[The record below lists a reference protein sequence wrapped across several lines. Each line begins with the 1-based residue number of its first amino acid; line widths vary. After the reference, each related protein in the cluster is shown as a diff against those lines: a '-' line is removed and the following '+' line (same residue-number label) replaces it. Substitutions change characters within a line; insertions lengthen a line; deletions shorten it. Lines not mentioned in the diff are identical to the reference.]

1 MTSLS
6 TEEQESTMRAAMR
19 AAIDENHF
27 LLFYELLE
35 SNEENNHGVDIN
47 EKDEAGDTLLSM
59 AVRNNCSSIVEFL
72 LRDGAKPNMPNNTGT
87 TPLMIARENKNED
100 ILQQL
105 LLKC

>member
-1 MTSLS
+1 MT
-6 TEEQESTMRAAMR
+6 STMRTAME
-19 AAIDENHF
+19 AAIGDNHY
-27 LLFYELLE
+27 LLFYDLLE
-35 SNEENNHGVDIN
+35 RNEKNNNGVDIN

-100 ILQQL
+100 IINQL

>member
-1 MTSLS
+1 
-6 TEEQESTMRAAMR
+6 MRTAME
-19 AAIDENHF
+19 AAIDENDSDI
-27 LLFYELLE
+27 FYYLLE

-100 ILQQL
+100 IINQL

>member
-1 MTSLS
+1 MRTAME
-6 TEEQESTMRAAMR
+6 TAIRDNESDT
-19 AAIDENHF
+19 
-27 LLFYELLE
+27 FYYLLE
-35 SNEENNHGVDIN
+35 SNEKNNHGVDIN

-87 TPLMIARENKNED
+87 TPLMIARENKNDD
-100 ILQQL
+100 IIHQL